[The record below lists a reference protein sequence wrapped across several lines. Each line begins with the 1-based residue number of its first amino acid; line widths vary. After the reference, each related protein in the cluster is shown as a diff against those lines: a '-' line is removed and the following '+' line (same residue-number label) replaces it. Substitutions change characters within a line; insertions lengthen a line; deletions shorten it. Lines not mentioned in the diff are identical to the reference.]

1 MTKLSWTIVI
11 AVTAVI
17 IAGASI
23 FGIATD
29 RRAPKSVRIGYGI
42 SLTGVNTL
50 GASMTVVSNYRLWVN
65 EVNEAGGIMLKSIGK
80 RVPVEVIEY
89 DDESTVEK
97 TLEITDR
104 LIKQDKVDFLLAPL
118 GTGLN
123 IAVGPLFHDAGYPQ
137 LAIHAHSDRTP
148 ELAKLWPSS
157 FWFQGTATDNAQAL
171 VEMLEKLRSEG
182 KIGNT
187 VAMLSVADQFG
198 TGMAKAARRALEQNR
213 FDVIYDRSYAV
224 GVQDMRQIVKE
235 VKQVWPD
242 TFLAFSLPLE
252 TLAITGQARILDFNP
267 KIFYTAIGTA
277 LPQYKR
283 RFGADIQG
291 VMGGGGWNPNSP
303 DSKAYRKRHIDATG
317 EEPDR
322 RSGPLTYGSLQMLQQ
337 AIERVGKI
345 DRTAVIKE
353 LQTGTFQTIVG
364 EVKLDGNI
372 YKDGWK
378 VGQWQDGEFYGIAPA
393 TLPGAQEV
401 LFPKP
406 AWR

>member
-1 MTKLSWTIVI
+1 MTKLSRTIVI

-29 RRAPKSVRIGYGI
+29 HPAPKSVRIGYGI

-50 GASMTVVSNYRLWVN
+50 SASMTVVSNYRLWVK

-80 RVPVEVIEY
+80 RVPIEVIEY

-104 LIKQDKVDFLLAPL
+104 LIRQDKVDFLLAPL

-137 LAIHAHSDRTP
+137 LAIYTYSDRTP

-157 FWFQGTATDNAQAL
+157 FWFQDTATDNAQAL

-187 VAMLSVADQFG
+187 VAMVSVADQFG
-198 TGMAKAARRALEQNR
+198 IGMAKAARRALEKSR
-213 FDVIYDRSYAV
+213 FDVIYDRPYAV
-224 GVQDMRQIVKE
+224 GLQDMRQIVKE
-235 VKQVWPD
+235 AKQVWPD
-242 TFLAFSLPLE
+242 TFLAFSLPLD

-277 LPQYKR
+277 LPQYRR

-345 DRTAVIKE
+345 DRAAVIKE
-353 LQTGTFQTIVG
+353 LQSGTFETIYG
-364 EVKLDGNI
+364 TVKLVDNRFL
-372 YKDGWK
+372 D
-378 VGQWQDGEFYGIAPA
+378 VFQTGQWQGGEYYGIGPSRLA
-393 TLPGAQEV
+393 GARQ
-401 LFPKP
+401 PIAKP
-406 AWR
+406 AWKQ